1 LATNKGSITQKKSKK
16 QQIVVEKPYFK
27 DLICN
32 KNKVMKK
39 LLLHPL
45 MLLLLSATTL
55 INLSSCSKEEPEPTN
70 NVGRIIF
77 WQGKAN
83 ADDNVDL
90 GITSLKFYVAGE
102 LVGSMAA
109 DLYWN
114 VAPDCGNT
122 SAVNVNWQ
130 LGTKTSQTVTYEIKD
145 QDNEVIYTGSIT
157 VYKDQCKQF
166 EMTP

>member
-1 LATNKGSITQKKSKK
+1 
-16 QQIVVEKPYFK
+16 
-27 DLICN
+27 
-32 KNKVMKK
+32 MKK
-39 LLLHPL
+39 LLLHPI
-45 MLLLLSATTL
+45 LLFAVLLTAS
-55 INLSSCSKEEPEPTN
+55 INLSSCKKDDPAPTN

-90 GITSLKFYVAGE
+90 GVTSLKFYVAGE

-122 SAVNVNWQ
+122 SAVNVSWQ
-130 LGTKTSQTVTYEIKD
+130 LGTKTTQTVTYEIKD
-145 QDNEVIYTGSIT
+145 QDNDVIYTGSIT
-157 VYKDQCKQF
+157 VFKDQCKQF